1 MDVAMTTGI
10 KMRRRGLLIALV
22 IASVAWPLS
31 LPSAEIRFRTQARC
45 AGSVIRLR
53 DVAEVLTPDKLEREK
68 LAEIELGP
76 YGGARQ
82 AVAAQEIQNR
92 LAASGV
98 RLADHQFAGAAV
110 INVSPDT
117 ARNSAAAQRPLSRS
131 ALQAAKTAVADAI
144 AAHLRKTVDANEPW
158 NVDVLL
164 TDDQAKRL
172 GAAAGGFAVSGGHAP
187 WVGRQQFTLSMP
199 SSAAAVCQVEAQ
211 VTRAPRMVVAINAIA
226 RGDRINPADVMLAAA
241 QEGTIPAGA
250 IGSIDD
256 AIGQEAVRNIAAG
269 EAIDDGCVRAP
280 VLVNRGDVVI
290 VYARAGGINVH
301 TRGVARQEGARG
313 NVIRIELSD
322 RRSLLARVSGRQ
334 EVEVLME

>member
-10 KMRRRGLLIALV
+10 KMRRRGLLAAMV

-31 LPSAEIRFRTQARC
+31 LPAAEIRFRTQASC

-53 DVAEVLTPDKLEREK
+53 DVAEVITPDKLEREK

-76 YGGARQ
+76 YGGAKQ
-82 AVAAQEIQNR
+82 ALAAQEIQNR

-98 RLADHQFAGAAV
+98 RLADHQFKGAAV
-110 INVSPDT
+110 ITVTPDT
-117 ARNSAAAQRPLSRS
+117 ARNSAAVQRPVSRS
-131 ALQAAKTAVADAI
+131 ALQAAKTAIAGEI

-158 NVDVLL
+158 NVNVLL
-164 TDDQAKRL
+164 TDDQTKRL
-172 GAAAGGFAVSGGHAP
+172 GAAAGSFTVSGGLAP

-199 SSAAAVCQVEAQ
+199 STAAVCKVDAQ

-226 RGDRINPADVMLAAA
+226 RGDRIQPADVILSAAK
-241 QEGTIPAGA
+241 EGTMPAGA

-269 EAIDDGCVRAP
+269 EAIDDGCVRPP

-301 TRGVARQEGARG
+301 TRAVARQEGARG
-313 NVIRIELSD
+313 NVVRIELSD
-322 RRSLLARVSGRQ
+322 RRSLLARVSGPQ